1 MTKFADRL
9 DVGGE
14 RKRGLRVIARS
25 LTRVAERMNTSAG
38 NRDVRRLRRS
48 IRSVGVGL
56 KSRDKVC
63 EGQMTHSVD
72 HREKTFSR
80 NIFNKELI
88 FRIHKELS
96 KHDSK
101 ITKSS
106 TRKWAKTRTDVS
118 PNGGK

>member
-25 LTRVAERMNTSAG
+25 LTRVAERMNTSAR

-48 IRSVGVGL
+48 IWSVGVGL

-63 EGQMTHSVD
+63 EGQMIHSVD
-72 HREKTFSR
+72 HREKTF
-80 NIFNKELI
+80 FN
-88 FRIHKELS
+88 RIHQKPHHADIFFNDFICACILC
-96 KHDSK
+96 HN
-101 ITKSS
+101 I
-106 TRKWAKTRTDVS
+106 VLIM
-118 PNGGK
+118 

>member
-1 MTKFADRL
+1 LTKFADRL

-72 HREKTFSR
+72 HREKTFSTEFIR
-80 NIFNKELI
+80 NLIMLTFSLMTLSVRVFYAIIFYLLCKRELP
-88 FRIHKELS
+88 ELE
-96 KHDSK
+96 
-101 ITKSS
+101 
-106 TRKWAKTRTDVS
+106 
-118 PNGGK
+118 